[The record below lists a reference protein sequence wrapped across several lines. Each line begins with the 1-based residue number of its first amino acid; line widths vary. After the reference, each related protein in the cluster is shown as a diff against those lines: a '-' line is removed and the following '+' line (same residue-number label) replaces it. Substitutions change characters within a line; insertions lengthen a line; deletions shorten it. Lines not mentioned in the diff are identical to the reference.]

1 MCVCFRISPR
11 GEGKKNLRL
20 ALLAACRLLVNVFTL
35 HYYFSGWVI
44 LWAIAQLWFFA
55 GGAFTKK
62 KSPARSARRSPP
74 PARMYLFGAGGEGGP
89 GGVVLQYTW
98 VVIVYTHTQN
108 TTAHN
113 LSDDAT
119 HIISPVSVQELVPFL
134 PGLKYIFIFFLFYF
148 CLGCV
153 S

>member
-1 MCVCFRISPR
+1 
-11 GEGKKNLRL
+11 
-20 ALLAACRLLVNVFTL
+20 
-35 HYYFSGWVI
+35 
-44 LWAIAQLWFFA
+44 
-55 GGAFTKK
+55 
-62 KSPARSARRSPP
+62 
-74 PARMYLFGAGGEGGP
+74 MYLFGAGGEGGP

-134 PGLKYIFIFFLFYF
+134 PGLKYIFIFFFTFVWGGVCFMMEGARRGEQQCQLRP
-148 CLGCV
+148 
-153 S
+153 